1 MIEWARSIQASAQRG
16 AMVMKTSGRFLST
29 ASLVVAMTVAASV
42 SAVAQGAQGGMAP
55 GMMRGDNSA
64 SDGMNANAPRG
75 GTPQGAMGSGMM
87 RGGMGQGRNCPMM
100 GGGMGGGMMGQGMMS
115 PGMAPGAPAD
125 LFGSR
130 VTPMMN
136 LSVDDVRAYLG
147 VQLDRLHNARLKIGN
162 VSAEDGTIT
171 ADIVTVDNSLV
182 QRLKVN
188 RRTGAIKYED

>member
-1 MIEWARSIQASAQRG
+1 
-16 AMVMKTSGRFLST
+16 MKTSGRFLST
-29 ASLVVAMTVAASV
+29 ASLVIGITIAASV
-42 SAVAQGAQGGMAP
+42 SAIAQGAQGGMGA
-55 GMMRGDNSA
+55 GMTRGDSA
-64 SDGMNANAPRG
+64 SDGMNSNAPRG
-75 GTPQGAMGSGMM
+75 GTSQGMMGSGMM
-87 RGGMGQGRNCPMM
+87 RGGMGEGMNCAKMD
-100 GGGMGGGMMGQGMMS
+100 GGMDAGMTGQGMMGS
-115 PGMAPGAPAD
+115 GMAPSAPAG

-162 VSAEDGTIT
+162 VNAEDGTIT

-188 RRTGAIKYED
+188 RHTGAIRYEN